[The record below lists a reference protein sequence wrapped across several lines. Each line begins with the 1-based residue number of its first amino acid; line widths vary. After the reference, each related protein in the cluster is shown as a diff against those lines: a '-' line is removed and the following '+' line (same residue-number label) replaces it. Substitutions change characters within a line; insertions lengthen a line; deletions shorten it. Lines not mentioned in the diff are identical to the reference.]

1 MNIENKSKPNSL
13 EEVTSMRKLT
23 NEEFAKTREI
33 IENTEWVKNQVNY
46 ELNAGK
52 GWDVVMYQV
61 AEAFG
66 IVK

>member
-1 MNIENKSKPNSL
+1 
-13 EEVTSMRKLT
+13 MRKLT

-33 IENTEWVKNQVNY
+33 IESTEWVKNQVNY